1 MVTFD
6 DILFKGGTANRHAR
20 EFVLRDIDQLIAEA
34 IGEVN
39 KDVRD
44 YNGREAKIDN
54 IKYLIREKRRGVSE
68 LPVGT
73 RKRLLLS

>member
-6 DILFKGGTANRHAR
+6 DILFRGGSAKRHAR
-20 EFVLRDIDQLIAEA
+20 EFILRDIDELIAEA

-44 YNGREAKIDN
+44 YYGRDAKIDN
-54 IKYLIREKRRGVSE
+54 IKYLIREKKRGVYM

-73 RKRLLLS
+73 RKRVLLA

>member
-1 MVTFD
+1 MRTFD
-6 DILFKGGTANRHAR
+6 DILFEGGSAKRHAR
-20 EFVLRDIDQLIAEA
+20 EFILRDIDEVIAEA

-44 YNGREAKIDN
+44 YHGRGAKIDN